1 MPFIGRRQALAAL
14 ALAPLAS
21 RVVRAAEPKRLIG
34 VIEEDPP
41 FFNLAMSSGISS
53 FVSSAPCY
61 SALLRMAVA
70 GEMSPD
76 LAESYEISPDGMT
89 YTFKLRKNVEWHD
102 GHPFSSED
110 VKFSLEQVNSK
121 LHPYHGAMNAIDK
134 FEAPDPNTFV
144 LRLKHPQVSLIYS
157 LSNFSGAI
165 LPKHIWEEKR
175 SRAIRTIASRSAP
188 VPTSSWNTSRA
199 TTSSTRRM
207 RSTSC
212 RASPRSTS

>member
-1 MPFIGRRQALAAL
+1 MPFIGRREALAAL
-14 ALAPLAS
+14 GLAPFAG
-21 RVVRAAEPKRLIG
+21 RIVRAAEPKRLIG

-61 SALLRMAVA
+61 SALLRMGVA

-110 VKFSLEQVNSK
+110 VKFSL
-121 LHPYHGAMNAIDK
+121 AD
-134 FEAPDPNTFV
+134 
-144 LRLKHPQVSLIYS
+144 
-157 LSNFSGAI
+157 
-165 LPKHIWEEKR
+165 
-175 SRAIRTIASRSAP
+175 
-188 VPTSSWNTSRA
+188 
-199 TTSSTRRM
+199 
-207 RSTSC
+207 
-212 RASPRSTS
+212 